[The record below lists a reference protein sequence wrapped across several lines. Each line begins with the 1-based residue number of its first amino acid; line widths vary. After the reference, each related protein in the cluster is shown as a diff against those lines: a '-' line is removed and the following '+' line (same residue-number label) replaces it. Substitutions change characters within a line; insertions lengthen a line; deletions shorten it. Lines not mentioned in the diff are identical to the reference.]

1 MAQEKAQKK
10 AQEKAQEKARLQ
22 VTLRKSLIGQ
32 KPKTRE
38 TVRSLGLRKINSTIE
53 HNDTPDVRGMLH
65 RVRHLIEVEEK

>member
-1 MAQEKAQKK
+1 MAQEKAQKNAK
-10 AQEKAQEKARLQ
+10 IQ

-32 KPKTRE
+32 KPKTRA

-65 RVRHLIEVEEK
+65 RVRHLIEVEEKK

>member
-1 MAQEKAQKK
+1 MAEKK
-10 AQEKAQEKARLQ
+10 APKNAKLQ
-22 VTLRKSLIGQ
+22 VTLRKSLIGE

-38 TVRSLGLRKINSTIE
+38 TVRSLGLRKINSTRE

>member
-1 MAQEKAQKK
+1 MAQKK
-10 AQEKAQEKARLQ
+10 NAKLQ

-65 RVRHLIEVEEK
+65 RVRHLIDVKEK

>member
-1 MAQEKAQKK
+1 MAQKK
-10 AQEKAQEKARLQ
+10 TQKKLQ

-38 TVRSLGLRKINSTIE
+38 TVRSLGLRKINSTVE

>member
-1 MAQEKAQKK
+1 MAKK
-10 AQEKAQEKARLQ
+10 NAKLQ

-32 KPKTRE
+32 KPKTRA
-38 TVRSLGLRKINSTIE
+38 TVRSLGLRKINSTRE

>member
-1 MAQEKAQKK
+1 MAQKK
-10 AQEKAQEKARLQ
+10 NAKLQ

-65 RVRHLIEVEEK
+65 RVRHLIDVEEK

>member
-1 MAQEKAQKK
+1 MAKK
-10 AQEKAQEKARLQ
+10 NAKLQ

-38 TVRSLGLRKINSTIE
+38 TVRSLGLRKINSTRE

>member
-1 MAQEKAQKK
+1 MAKKK
-10 AQEKAQEKARLQ
+10 AKLQ

>member
-1 MAQEKAQKK
+1 MAQKK
-10 AQEKAQEKARLQ
+10 NAKLQ

-38 TVRSLGLRKINSTIE
+38 TVRSLGLRKINSTVE

-65 RVRHLIEVEEK
+65 RVRHLIDVEEK